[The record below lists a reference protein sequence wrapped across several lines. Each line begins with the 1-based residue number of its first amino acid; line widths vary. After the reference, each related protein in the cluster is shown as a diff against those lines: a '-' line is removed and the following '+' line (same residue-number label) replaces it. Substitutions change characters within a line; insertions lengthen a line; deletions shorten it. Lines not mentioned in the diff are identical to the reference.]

1 MVHLGGQDLDPV
13 VPVPAQLNFVGRFY
27 QFSKFSIIPSTG
39 LATGIQLYTGK
50 TDGAHR
56 SLRLLKSNYIEVMQ
70 SISIFPLV
78 VDANR
83 HF

>member
-27 QFSKFSIIPSTG
+27 QFSKFSIIPSP
-39 LATGIQLYTGK
+39 GIQLYTGK
-50 TDGAHR
+50 TENGAHC
-56 SLRLLKSNYIEVMQ
+56 SFHYVEVMQ